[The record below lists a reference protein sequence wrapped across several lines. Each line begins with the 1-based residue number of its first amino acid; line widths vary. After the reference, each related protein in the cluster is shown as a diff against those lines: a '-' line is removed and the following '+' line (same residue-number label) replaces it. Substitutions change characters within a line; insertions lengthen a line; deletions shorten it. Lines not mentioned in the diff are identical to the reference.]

1 MYKELT
7 PKDIIYDFDIQRV
20 ATTEEKWMLPQYIEA
35 YKKIKTAL
43 HIDNDGYNVYLVDDY
58 SKDRIKHIVDY
69 VKDIFK
75 DKKAPDDICYVIK
88 DDDKQPLPIF
98 LANGLGNKFKE
109 ILEELQGL
117 YAEYTFQFYNDSD
130 NKEKD
135 NLVDKIQKKRNEI
148 INSLVEVSKIN
159 GFDIKSNDGGFTFI
173 PLNEGR
179 EMTEEE
185 YEDLDMDEKDAMI
198 IKVNELKLKAK
209 DILEQLK
216 NMESNE
222 LKKIKELMF
231 IFLNDQIEHK
241 KEKFRLLFS
250 ASPEAVEY
258 LEYVCKSVEDNLV
271 ENYTIN
277 YDDDE
282 EKINEIIYK
291 YMINVIVDNSDK
303 DSPPVI
309 FEEDPSVTN
318 LLGNIEYENHNN
330 VYVSDVSLIKAGSL
344 IKANGGCLIIRVSN
358 LLTNVQAYYYLKKVL
373 MTEKVDLDYNKGYFE
388 LLALSGLKP
397 KPIKVKQ
404 KIILIGDYDTYDL
417 LYTHDEDFKKIFKIR
432 TEYKTVLDID
442 QSGKSTLVSEINRF
456 CIKNSIKPLSN
467 EAIKEIAKVLS
478 RKAENKNK
486 IFFDDFD
493 LTNLIILAN
502 DRVIEKGRETIAAE
516 DIIEIAYKKELIE
529 EEILNTYKEKK
540 MLLDVTGSRVG
551 QINGLSVIDTGYVC
565 FGKPLK
571 ITCTCYKG
579 DGHII
584 DTQRESNL
592 SGRIHN
598 KAISILRGYISS
610 LNGGYKKLPVDFH
623 ISFEQLY
630 GVVDGDSASVAEVI
644 CMLSSLTKLPIN
656 QNIAVTGSINQFGE
670 VQPIGGV
677 NEKIEGFF
685 RVCKE
690 LDTVKGKGVL
700 IPVSNKD
707 DLVLCKEVE
716 DAILNGEFKLYTME
730 TVEDAIGV
738 LIDSKDCNLEKVL
751 KIIEK
756 ESKKYIEKPKVPKAP
771 SENSRE
777 DKSSEEKVAKTR
789 KKENKV
795 QEEKE

>member
-7 PKDIIYDFDIQRV
+7 PKDIIYDFDINRV
-20 ATTEEKWMLPQYIEA
+20 SASEEKWMLPQYSEA

-43 HIDNDGYNVYLVDDY
+43 QIDNDGYNIYLVDDY
-58 SKDRIKHIVDY
+58 SKDRIKHIIEY

-75 DKKAPDDICYVIK
+75 DNKAPDDICYVVK
-88 DDDKQPLPIF
+88 DDDKQPIPII
-98 LANGLGNKFKE
+98 LSNGLGNEFKE
-109 ILEELQGL
+109 ALEELQGL
-117 YAEYTFQFYNDSD
+117 YSEYTFQFYNDSE

-148 INSLVEVSKIN
+148 INSLVEVSKN
-159 GFDIKSNDGGFTFI
+159 SGFDIKSNNGGFTFI

-198 IKVNELKLKAK
+198 SKVNELKAKAK

-216 NMESNE
+216 NMEANE
-222 LKKIKELMF
+222 LKKIKEIMLMY
-231 IFLNDQIEHK
+231 LNEQIENK
-241 KEKFRLLFS
+241 KENFRETFENNK
-250 ASPEAVEY
+250 EAVEY
-258 LEYVCKSVEDNLV
+258 LEYVCDTIENNLV
-271 ENYTIN
+271 ENYSIN

-291 YMINVIVDNSDK
+291 YMINVIVDNSGNK
-303 DSPPVI
+303 TPPVI
-309 FEEDPSVTN
+309 FEEDPNVTN

-344 IKANGGCLIIRVSN
+344 IKANGGCLIIRVNN
-358 LLTNVQAYYYLKKVL
+358 LLNNLQSYYYLKKVL
-373 MTEKVDLDYNKGYFE
+373 ITEKIDLDYNKGYFE

-397 KPIKVKQ
+397 KPIGVKQ
-404 KIILIGDYDTYDL
+404 KVILIGDYETYDL
-417 LYTHDEDFKKIFKIR
+417 LYTHDEDFRKIFKMR
-432 TEYKTVLDID
+432 TEYKTVMEID
-442 QSGKSTLVSEINRF
+442 KNIKGSLVNEVNRF
-456 CIKNSIKPLSN
+456 SAENNIKPLSN
-467 EAIKEIAKVLS
+467 GAIKEIAKVLS

-486 IFFDDFD
+486 IFFDDYD
-493 LTNLIILAN
+493 LTNLILLAN
-502 DRVIEKGRETIAAE
+502 DRVLQQGKETIDDD
-516 DIIEIAYKKELIE
+516 DIIEVAYKKELIE
-529 EEILNTYKEKK
+529 EEILKTYKEKK
-540 MLLDVTGSRVG
+540 MLISVSGSRVG
-551 QINGLSVIDTGYVC
+551 QINGLSVIDTGYVS

-598 KAISILRGYISS
+598 KAISILRGFMSS
-610 LNGGYKKLPVDFH
+610 LNGGYRKLPVDFH

-630 GVVDGDSASVAEVI
+630 GIVDGDSASVAEVV
-644 CMLSSLTKLPIN
+644 CMISSLTKLPIK

-685 RVCKE
+685 SVCKE
-690 LDTVKGKGVL
+690 VNTIEGKGVL
-700 IPVSNKD
+700 IPASNKD

-716 DAILNGEFKLYTME
+716 DAILQGKFKLYTME
-730 TVEDAIGV
+730 NIDDALQV
-738 LIDSKDCNLEKVL
+738 LLDYKDPTLEKIL
-751 KIIEK
+751 KVIDK
-756 ESKKYIEKPKVPKAP
+756 ESKKYIEKPKPPKAGARKVNP
-771 SENSRE
+771 EN
-777 DKSSEEKVAKTR
+777 
-789 KKENKV
+789 NKV
-795 QEEKE
+795 ED

>member
-20 ATTEEKWMLPQYIEA
+20 SSTEEKWMLPQYIEA

-43 HIDNDGYNVYLVDDY
+43 HIDNDGYNIYLVDDY
-58 SKDRIKHIVDY
+58 SKDRIKHIIDY

-75 DKKAPDDICYVIK
+75 DKMVPDDICYVIK
-88 DDDKQPLPIF
+88 DDDKQPIPIF
-98 LANGLGNKFKE
+98 LSNGLGNTFKE
-109 ILEELQGL
+109 VLEELQGL
-117 YAEYTFQFYNDSD
+117 YAEYTFQFYNDSG

-135 NLVDKIQKKRNEI
+135 SLVDKIQKNRNEI
-148 INSLVEVSKIN
+148 INSLVEVSKTN
-159 GFDIKSNDGGFTFI
+159 GFDIKTNDGGFTFI

-185 YEDLDMDEKDAMI
+185 YEGLDVDEKDDMI
-198 IKVNELKLKAK
+198 TKVNELKLKAK
-209 DILEQLK
+209 DILEELK
-216 NMESNE
+216 NMELNE
-222 LKKIKELMF
+222 LKKIKELMVMY
-231 IFLNDQIEHK
+231 LNDQIEFK
-241 KEKFRLLFS
+241 KEEFRSKFRNT
-250 ASPEAVEY
+250 PEAVEY
-258 LEYVCKSVEDNLV
+258 FEYICNAIENNLV

-291 YMINVIVDNSDK
+291 YMVNVIVDNSNLE
-303 DSPPVI
+303 SPPVI

-330 VYVSDVSLIKAGSL
+330 VYVSDVSQIKAGSM
-344 IKANGGCLIIRVSN
+344 IKANGGCLIIRVNS
-358 LLTNVQAYYYLKKVL
+358 LLTNVQSYYYLKKVL

-397 KPIKVKQ
+397 KPIKINQ
-404 KIILIGDYDTYDL
+404 KIILIGDYETYDL
-417 LYTHDEDFKKIFKIR
+417 LYTNDDDFKKIFKMR

-442 QSGKSTLVSEINRF
+442 ESIKGTLVSEINRF
-456 CIKNSIKPLSN
+456 CTKNKIKPLSN
-467 EAIKEIAKVLS
+467 EAIKEIAKILS

-486 IFFDDFD
+486 IYFDDYD
-493 LTNLIILAN
+493 LTNMIILAN
-502 DRVIEKGRETIAAE
+502 DRVIEKQKETIDAE
-516 DIIEIAYKKELIE
+516 DIIEVAYKKELIE

-540 MLLDVTGSRVG
+540 MLIDVTGSRVG
-551 QINGLSVIDTGYVC
+551 QINGLSVIDTGYVS

-598 KAISILRGYISS
+598 KAVSILRGYINSI
-610 LNGGYKKLPVDFH
+610 NGGYKKLPVDFH

-630 GVVDGDSASVAEVI
+630 GIVDGDSASVAEVI
-644 CMLSSLTKLPIN
+644 CMISSLTKLPIK

-690 LDTVKGKGVL
+690 LDSVEGKGVL
-700 IPVSNKD
+700 IPASNKD
-707 DLVLCKEVE
+707 DLVLCEEVE
-716 DAILNGEFKLYTME
+716 EAILRGQLKLYTME
-730 TVEDAIGV
+730 TVEDAMQV
-738 LIDSKDCNLEKVL
+738 LFNLKDCSLEKVL
-751 KIIEK
+751 KTIEK
-756 ESKKYIEKPKVPKAP
+756 ESKKYIEKPKVQKVPA
-771 SENSRE
+771 ENS
-777 DKSSEEKVAKTR
+777 KLEKCTDVLKGEKTR
-789 KKENKV
+789 RTRK
-795 QEEKE
+795 

>member
-7 PKDIIYDFDIQRV
+7 PKDIIYDFDINRV
-20 ATTEEKWMLPQYIEA
+20 SASEEKWMLPQYSEA

-43 HIDNDGYNVYLVDDY
+43 QIDNDGYNIYLVDDY
-58 SKDRIKHIVDY
+58 SKDRIKHIIEY

-75 DKKAPDDICYVIK
+75 DNKAPDDICYVVK
-88 DDDKQPLPIF
+88 DDDKQPIPII
-98 LANGLGNKFKE
+98 LSNGLGNKFKAV
-109 ILEELQGL
+109 LEELQGL
-117 YAEYTFQFYNDSD
+117 YSEYTFQFYNDSE

-148 INSLVEVSKIN
+148 INSLVEVSKN
-159 GFDIKSNDGGFTFI
+159 SGFDIKSNNGGFTFI

-198 IKVNELKLKAK
+198 SKVNELKAKAK

-216 NMESNE
+216 NMEANE
-222 LKKIKELMF
+222 LKKIKEIMVMY
-231 IFLNDQIEHK
+231 LNDQIENK
-241 KEKFRLLFS
+241 KENFREAFEDNK
-250 ASPEAVEY
+250 EAVEY
-258 LEYVCKSVEDNLV
+258 LEYVCEAIENNLV
-271 ENYTIN
+271 ENYSIN

-291 YMINVIVDNSDK
+291 YMINVIVDNSENK
-303 DSPPVI
+303 TPPVI
-309 FEEDPSVTN
+309 FEEDPNVTN

-344 IKANGGCLIIRVSN
+344 IKANGGCLIIRVNNLLSN
-358 LLTNVQAYYYLKKVL
+358 LQSYYYLKKVL
-373 MTEKVDLDYNKGYFE
+373 ITEKIDLDYNKGYFE

-397 KPIKVKQ
+397 KPIQVKQ
-404 KIILIGDYDTYDL
+404 KVILIGDYETYDL
-417 LYTHDEDFKKIFKIR
+417 LYTHDEDFRKIFKMR
-432 TEYKTVLDID
+432 TEYKTVMEID
-442 QSGKSTLVSEINRF
+442 KNIKDSLVNEVNRF
-456 CIKNSIKPLSN
+456 SVENNIKPLSN
-467 EAIKEIAKVLS
+467 GAIKEIAKVLS

-486 IFFDDFD
+486 IFFDDYD
-493 LTNLIILAN
+493 LTNLILLAN
-502 DRVIEKGRETIAAE
+502 DRVIQEGKETIDDD
-516 DIIEIAYKKELIE
+516 DIIEVAYKKELIE
-529 EEILNTYKEKK
+529 EEILKTYKEKK
-540 MLLDVTGSRVG
+540 MLISVSGSRVG
-551 QINGLSVIDTGYVC
+551 QINGLSVIDTGYVS

-598 KAISILRGYISS
+598 KAISILRGFMSS
-610 LNGGYKKLPVDFH
+610 LNGGYRKLPVDFH

-630 GVVDGDSASVAEVI
+630 GIVDGDSASVAEVI
-644 CMLSSLTKLPIN
+644 CMISSLTKLPIK

-685 RVCKE
+685 SVCKE
-690 LDTVKGKGVL
+690 MDTIEGKGVL
-700 IPVSNKD
+700 IPASNKD

-716 DAILNGEFKLYTME
+716 DAILQGKFKLYTME
-730 TVEDAIGV
+730 NIDDALQV
-738 LIDSKDCNLEKVL
+738 LLDYKDPTLEKIL
-751 KIIEK
+751 KVIEK
-756 ESKKYIEKPKVPKAP
+756 ESKKYIEKPKTTKATP
-771 SENSRE
+771 RKVKQEN
-777 DKSSEEKVAKTR
+777 
-789 KKENKV
+789 NKV
-795 QEEKE
+795 VEG

>member
-7 PKDIIYDFDIQRV
+7 SKDIIYDFDINRV
-20 ATTEEKWMLPQYIEA
+20 SASEEKWMLPQYSEA

-43 HIDNDGYNVYLVDDY
+43 QIDNDGYNIYLVDDY
-58 SKDRIKHIVDY
+58 SKDRIKHIIEY

-75 DKKAPDDICYVIK
+75 DNKAPDDICYVVK
-88 DDDKQPLPIF
+88 DDDKQPIPII
-98 LANGLGNKFKE
+98 LSNGLGNEFKE
-109 ILEELQGL
+109 ALEELQGL
-117 YAEYTFQFYNDSD
+117 YSEYTFQFYNDSE

-148 INSLVEVSKIN
+148 INSLVEVSKN
-159 GFDIKSNDGGFTFI
+159 SGFDIKSNNGGFTFI

-198 IKVNELKLKAK
+198 SKVNELKAKAK

-216 NMESNE
+216 NMEANE
-222 LKKIKELMF
+222 LKKIKEIMLMY
-231 IFLNDQIEHK
+231 LNEQIENK
-241 KEKFRLLFS
+241 KENFRETFENNK
-250 ASPEAVEY
+250 EAVEY
-258 LEYVCKSVEDNLV
+258 LEYVCDTIESNLV
-271 ENYTIN
+271 ENYSIN

-291 YMINVIVDNSDK
+291 YMINVIVDNSGNK
-303 DSPPVI
+303 TPPVI
-309 FEEDPSVTN
+309 FEEDPNVTN

-344 IKANGGCLIIRVSN
+344 IKANGGCLIIRVNN
-358 LLTNVQAYYYLKKVL
+358 LLNNLQSYYYLKKVL
-373 MTEKVDLDYNKGYFE
+373 ITEKIDLDYNKGYFE

-397 KPIKVKQ
+397 KPIGVKQ
-404 KIILIGDYDTYDL
+404 KVILIGDYETYDL
-417 LYTHDEDFKKIFKIR
+417 LYTHDEDFRKIFKMR
-432 TEYKTVLDID
+432 TEYKTVMEID
-442 QSGKSTLVSEINRF
+442 KNIKGSLVNEVNRF
-456 CIKNSIKPLSN
+456 SAENNIKPLSN
-467 EAIKEIAKVLS
+467 GAIKEIAKVLS

-486 IFFDDFD
+486 IFFDDYD
-493 LTNLIILAN
+493 LTNLILLAN
-502 DRVIEKGRETIAAE
+502 DRVLQQGKETIDDD
-516 DIIEIAYKKELIE
+516 DIIEVAYKKELIE
-529 EEILNTYKEKK
+529 EEILKTYKEKK
-540 MLLDVTGSRVG
+540 MLISVSGSRVG
-551 QINGLSVIDTGYVC
+551 QINGLSVIDTGYVS

-598 KAISILRGYISS
+598 KAISILRGFMSS
-610 LNGGYKKLPVDFH
+610 LNGGYRKLPVDFH

-630 GVVDGDSASVAEVI
+630 GIVDGDSASVAEVV
-644 CMLSSLTKLPIN
+644 CMISSLTKLPIK

-685 RVCKE
+685 SVCKE
-690 LDTVKGKGVL
+690 VNTIEGKGVL
-700 IPVSNKD
+700 IPASNKD

-716 DAILNGEFKLYTME
+716 DAILQGKFKLYTME
-730 TVEDAIGV
+730 NIDDALQV
-738 LIDSKDCNLEKVL
+738 LLDYKDPTLEKIL
-751 KIIEK
+751 KVIDK
-756 ESKKYIEKPKVPKAP
+756 ESKKYIEKPKPPKAGARKVNP
-771 SENSRE
+771 EN
-777 DKSSEEKVAKTR
+777 
-789 KKENKV
+789 NKV
-795 QEEKE
+795 ED

>member
-7 PKDIIYDFDIQRV
+7 PKDIIYDFNINRV
-20 ATTEEKWMLPQYIEA
+20 STSGEKWMLPQYLEA

-43 HIDNDGYNVYLVDDY
+43 QIDNDGYNIYLVDDY
-58 SKDRIKHIVDY
+58 SKDRIKHITEY
-69 VKDIFK
+69 VKNIFK
-75 DKKAPDDICYVIK
+75 DNKAPDDICYVVK
-88 DDDKQPLPIF
+88 DDDKQPIPII
-98 LANGLGNKFKE
+98 LSNGLGNKFKAA
-109 ILEELQGL
+109 LEELQGL
-117 YAEYTFQFYNDSD
+117 YAEYTFQFYNDSE

-135 NLVDKIQKKRNEI
+135 SLVDKIQKKRNEI
-148 INSLVEVSKIN
+148 INSLVEVSKSS
-159 GFDIKSNDGGFTFI
+159 GFDIKSNNGGFTFI
-173 PLNEGR
+173 PLSEGR

-198 IKVNELKLKAK
+198 SKVNELKAKAK

-216 NMESNE
+216 NMEANE
-222 LKKIKELMF
+222 LKKIKEIMLMY
-231 IFLNDQIEHK
+231 LNDQIESK
-241 KEKFRLLFS
+241 KENFRELLVENT
-250 ASPEAVEY
+250 EAVEY
-258 LEYVCKSVEDNLV
+258 LEYVCGTIENNLV
-271 ENYTIN
+271 ENYSIN

-291 YMINVIVDNSDK
+291 YMINVIVDNSENK
-303 DSPPVI
+303 TPPVI
-309 FEEDPSVTN
+309 FEEDPNVTN

-344 IKANGGCLIIRVSN
+344 IKANGGCLIIRVNNLLSN
-358 LLTNVQAYYYLKKVL
+358 LQSYYYLKKVL

-397 KPIKVKQ
+397 KPIEVKQ
-404 KIILIGDYDTYDL
+404 KVILIGDYETYDL
-417 LYTHDEDFKKIFKIR
+417 LYTHDEDFRKIFKMR
-432 TEYKTVLDID
+432 TEYKTIMEID
-442 QSGKSTLVSEINRF
+442 ESIKGSLVSEINRF
-456 CIKNSIKPLSN
+456 SLQNNIKPLSH

-486 IFFDDFD
+486 IFFDDYD

-502 DRVIEKGRETIAAE
+502 DRVLEKGKETIEAD
-516 DIIEIAYKKELIE
+516 DIIHIAYERELIE
-529 EEILNTYKEKK
+529 EEILKTYKEKK
-540 MLLDVTGSRVG
+540 MLISISGSRVG
-551 QINGLSVIDTGYVC
+551 QINGLSVIDTGYAS

-598 KAISILRGYISS
+598 KAISILRGFMSS
-610 LNGGYKKLPVDFH
+610 LNGGYRKLPVDFH

-630 GVVDGDSASVAEVI
+630 GMVDGDSASVAEVV
-644 CMLSSLTKLPIN
+644 CMISSLTKLPIK

-690 LDTVKGKGVL
+690 LSTIEDKGVL
-700 IPVSNKD
+700 IPISNKE

-716 DAILNGEFKLYTME
+716 DAIIDGKFKLYTME
-730 TVEDAIGV
+730 NIDDALQV
-738 LIDSKDCNLEKVL
+738 LIDYKDINLEKIL
-751 KIIEK
+751 KVIEK
-756 ESKKYIEKPKVPKAP
+756 ECKKYIEKPKPTKVTERKIK
-771 SENSRE
+771 
-777 DKSSEEKVAKTR
+777 DEKTI
-789 KKENKV
+789 
-795 QEEKE
+795 

>member
-7 PKDIIYDFDIQRV
+7 PKDIIYDFDINRV
-20 ATTEEKWMLPQYIEA
+20 SASEEKWMLPQYSEA

-43 HIDNDGYNVYLVDDY
+43 QIDNDGYNIYLVDDY
-58 SKDRIKHIVDY
+58 SKDRIKHIIEY

-75 DKKAPDDICYVIK
+75 DNKAPDDICYVVK
-88 DDDKQPLPIF
+88 DDDKQPIPII
-98 LANGLGNKFKE
+98 LSNGLGNEFKDA
-109 ILEELQGL
+109 LEELQGL
-117 YAEYTFQFYNDSD
+117 YSEYTFQFYNDSE

-148 INSLVEVSKIN
+148 INSLVEVSKN
-159 GFDIKSNDGGFTFI
+159 SGFDIKSNNGGFTFI

-198 IKVNELKLKAK
+198 SKVNELKAKAK

-216 NMESNE
+216 NMEANE
-222 LKKIKELMF
+222 LKKIKEIMLMY
-231 IFLNDQIEHK
+231 LNEQIENK
-241 KEKFRLLFS
+241 KENFRETFGNNK
-250 ASPEAVEY
+250 EAVEY
-258 LEYVCKSVEDNLV
+258 LEYVCETIESNLV
-271 ENYTIN
+271 ENYSIN

-291 YMINVIVDNSDK
+291 YMINVIVDNSGNK
-303 DSPPVI
+303 TPPVI
-309 FEEDPSVTN
+309 FEEDPNVTN

-344 IKANGGCLIIRVSN
+344 IKANGGCLIIRVNN
-358 LLTNVQAYYYLKKVL
+358 LLNNLQSYYYLKKVL
-373 MTEKVDLDYNKGYFE
+373 ITEKIDLDYNKGYFE

-397 KPIKVKQ
+397 KPIGVKQ
-404 KIILIGDYDTYDL
+404 KVILIGDYETYDL
-417 LYTHDEDFKKIFKIR
+417 LYTHDEDFRKIFKMR
-432 TEYKTVLDID
+432 TEYKTVMEID
-442 QSGKSTLVSEINRF
+442 KNIKGSLVNEVNRF
-456 CIKNSIKPLSN
+456 SAENNIKPLSN
-467 EAIKEIAKVLS
+467 GAIKEIAKVLS

-486 IFFDDFD
+486 IFFDDYD
-493 LTNLIILAN
+493 LTNLILLAN
-502 DRVIEKGRETIAAE
+502 DRVLQQGKETIDDD
-516 DIIEIAYKKELIE
+516 DIIEVAYKKELIE
-529 EEILNTYKEKK
+529 EEILKTYKEKK
-540 MLLDVTGSRVG
+540 MLISVSGSRVG
-551 QINGLSVIDTGYVC
+551 QINGLSVIDTGYVS

-598 KAISILRGYISS
+598 KAISILRGFMSS
-610 LNGGYKKLPVDFH
+610 LNGGYRKLPVDFH

-630 GVVDGDSASVAEVI
+630 GIVDGDSASVAEVV
-644 CMLSSLTKLPIN
+644 CMISSLTKLPVK

-685 RVCKE
+685 SVCKE
-690 LDTVKGKGVL
+690 VNTIEGKGVL
-700 IPVSNKD
+700 IPASNKD

-716 DAILNGEFKLYTME
+716 DAILQGKFKLYTME
-730 TVEDAIGV
+730 NIDDALQV
-738 LIDSKDCNLEKVL
+738 LLDYKDPTLEKIL
-751 KIIEK
+751 KVIDK
-756 ESKKYIEKPKVPKAP
+756 ESKKYIEKPKPPKAGARKVNP
-771 SENSRE
+771 EN
-777 DKSSEEKVAKTR
+777 
-789 KKENKV
+789 NKV
-795 QEEKE
+795 ED

>member
-7 PKDIIYDFDIQRV
+7 PKDIIYDFNINRV
-20 ATTEEKWMLPQYIEA
+20 STSGEKWMLPQYLEA

-43 HIDNDGYNVYLVDDY
+43 QIDNDGYNIYLVDDY
-58 SKDRIKHIVDY
+58 SKDRIKHIAEY
-69 VKDIFK
+69 VKNIFK
-75 DKKAPDDICYVIK
+75 DNKAPDDICYVVK
-88 DDDKQPLPIF
+88 DDDKQPIPII
-98 LANGLGNKFKE
+98 LSNGLGNKFKAA
-109 ILEELQGL
+109 LEELQGL
-117 YAEYTFQFYNDSD
+117 YAEYTFQFYNDSE

-135 NLVDKIQKKRNEI
+135 TLVDKIQKKRNEI
-148 INSLVEVSKIN
+148 INSLVEVSKSS
-159 GFDIKSNDGGFTFI
+159 GFDIKSNNGGFTFI
-173 PLNEGR
+173 PLSEGR

-198 IKVNELKLKAK
+198 SKVNELKAKAK

-216 NMESNE
+216 NMEANE
-222 LKKIKELMF
+222 LKKIKEIMLMY
-231 IFLNDQIEHK
+231 LNDQIESK
-241 KEKFRLLFS
+241 KENFREVLVENT
-250 ASPEAVEY
+250 EAVEY
-258 LEYVCKSVEDNLV
+258 LEYVCETIENNLV
-271 ENYTIN
+271 ENYSIN

-291 YMINVIVDNSDK
+291 YMINVIVDNSENK
-303 DSPPVI
+303 TPPVI
-309 FEEDPSVTN
+309 FEEDPNVTN

-344 IKANGGCLIIRVSN
+344 IRANGGCLIIRVNNLLSN
-358 LLTNVQAYYYLKKVL
+358 LQSYYYLKKVL
-373 MTEKVDLDYNKGYFE
+373 MTEKIDLDYNKGYFE

-397 KPIKVKQ
+397 KPIEVKQ
-404 KIILIGDYDTYDL
+404 KVILIGDYETYDL
-417 LYTHDEDFKKIFKIR
+417 LYTHDEDFRKIFKMR
-432 TEYKTVLDID
+432 TEYKTIMEID
-442 QSGKSTLVSEINRF
+442 ESIKGSLVSEINRF
-456 CIKNSIKPLSN
+456 SLQNNIKPLSHG
-467 EAIKEIAKVLS
+467 AIKEIAKVLS

-486 IFFDDFD
+486 IFFDDYD

-502 DRVIEKGRETIAAE
+502 DRVLDKGKETIEAD
-516 DIIEIAYKKELIE
+516 DIIHIAYERELIE
-529 EEILNTYKEKK
+529 EEILKTYKEKK
-540 MLLDVTGSRVG
+540 MLISVSGSRVG
-551 QINGLSVIDTGYVC
+551 QINGLSVIDTGYAS

-598 KAISILRGYISS
+598 KAISILRGFMSS
-610 LNGGYKKLPVDFH
+610 LNGGYRKLPVDFH

-630 GVVDGDSASVAEVI
+630 GMVDGDSASVAEVV
-644 CMLSSLTKLPIN
+644 CMISSLTKLPIK

-690 LDTVKGKGVL
+690 LNTIEDRGVL
-700 IPVSNKD
+700 IPISNKE

-716 DAILNGEFKLYTME
+716 DAIIDGKFKLYTME
-730 TVEDAIGV
+730 NVDDALQV
-738 LIDSKDCNLEKVL
+738 LIDYKDINLEKIL
-751 KIIEK
+751 KVIEK
-756 ESKKYIEKPKVPKAP
+756 ECKKYIEKPKATKVVERKIK
-771 SENSRE
+771 
-777 DKSSEEKVAKTR
+777 DEKPT
-789 KKENKV
+789 
-795 QEEKE
+795 

>member
-7 PKDIIYDFDIQRV
+7 PKDIIYDFNINRV
-20 ATTEEKWMLPQYIEA
+20 STSGEKWMLPQYLEA

-43 HIDNDGYNVYLVDDY
+43 QIDNDGYNIYLVDDY
-58 SKDRIKHIVDY
+58 SKDRIKHITEY
-69 VKDIFK
+69 VKNIFK
-75 DKKAPDDICYVIK
+75 DNKAPDDICYVVK
-88 DDDKQPLPIF
+88 DDDKQPIPII
-98 LANGLGNKFKE
+98 LSNGLGNKFKAA
-109 ILEELQGL
+109 LEELQGL
-117 YAEYTFQFYNDSD
+117 YAEYTFQFYNDSE

-135 NLVDKIQKKRNEI
+135 SLVDKIQKKRNEI
-148 INSLVEVSKIN
+148 INSLVEVSKSS
-159 GFDIKSNDGGFTFI
+159 GFDIKSNNGGFTFI
-173 PLNEGR
+173 PLSEGR

-198 IKVNELKLKAK
+198 SKVNELKAKAK

-216 NMESNE
+216 NMEANE
-222 LKKIKELMF
+222 LKKIKEIMLMY
-231 IFLNDQIEHK
+231 LNDQIESK
-241 KEKFRLLFS
+241 KENFRELLVENT
-250 ASPEAVEY
+250 EAVEY
-258 LEYVCKSVEDNLV
+258 LEYVCGTIENNLV
-271 ENYTIN
+271 ENYSIN

-291 YMINVIVDNSDK
+291 YMINVIVDNSENK
-303 DSPPVI
+303 TPPVI
-309 FEEDPSVTN
+309 FEEDPNVTN

-344 IKANGGCLIIRVSN
+344 IKANGGCLIIRVNNLLSN
-358 LLTNVQAYYYLKKVL
+358 LQSYYYLKKVL

-397 KPIKVKQ
+397 KPIEVKQ
-404 KIILIGDYDTYDL
+404 KVILIGDYETYDL
-417 LYTHDEDFKKIFKIR
+417 LYTHDEDFRKIFKMR
-432 TEYKTVLDID
+432 TEYKTIMEID
-442 QSGKSTLVSEINRF
+442 ESIKGSLVSEINRF
-456 CIKNSIKPLSN
+456 SLQNNIKPLSH

-486 IFFDDFD
+486 IFFDDYD

-502 DRVIEKGRETIAAE
+502 DRVLEKGKETIEAD
-516 DIIEIAYKKELIE
+516 DIIHIAYERELIE
-529 EEILNTYKEKK
+529 EEILKTYKEKK
-540 MLLDVTGSRVG
+540 MLISVSGSRVG
-551 QINGLSVIDTGYVC
+551 QINGLSVIDTGYAS

-598 KAISILRGYISS
+598 KAISILRGFMSS
-610 LNGGYKKLPVDFH
+610 LNGGYRKLPVDFH

-630 GVVDGDSASVAEVI
+630 GMVDGDSASVAEVV
-644 CMLSSLTKLPIN
+644 CMISSLTKLPIK

-690 LDTVKGKGVL
+690 LSTIEDKGVL
-700 IPVSNKD
+700 IPISNKE

-716 DAILNGEFKLYTME
+716 DAIIDGKFKLYTME
-730 TVEDAIGV
+730 NIDDALQV
-738 LIDSKDCNLEKVL
+738 LIDYKDINLEKIL
-751 KIIEK
+751 KVIEK
-756 ESKKYIEKPKVPKAP
+756 ECKKYIEKPKPTKVTERKIK
-771 SENSRE
+771 
-777 DKSSEEKVAKTR
+777 DEKTI
-789 KKENKV
+789 
-795 QEEKE
+795 

>member
-7 PKDIIYDFDIQRV
+7 PKDIIYDFNINRV
-20 ATTEEKWMLPQYIEA
+20 STSGEKWMLPQYLEA

-43 HIDNDGYNVYLVDDY
+43 QIDNDGYNIYLVDDY
-58 SKDRIKHIVDY
+58 SKDRIKHIAEY
-69 VKDIFK
+69 VKNIFK
-75 DKKAPDDICYVIK
+75 DNKAPDDICYVVK
-88 DDDKQPLPIF
+88 DDDKQPIPII
-98 LANGLGNKFKE
+98 LSNGLGNKFKAA
-109 ILEELQGL
+109 LEELQGL
-117 YAEYTFQFYNDSD
+117 YAEYTFQFYNDSE

-135 NLVDKIQKKRNEI
+135 TLVDKIQKKRNEI
-148 INSLVEVSKIN
+148 INSLVEVSKSS
-159 GFDIKSNDGGFTFI
+159 GFDIKSNNGGFTFI
-173 PLNEGR
+173 PLSEGR

-198 IKVNELKLKAK
+198 SKVNELKAKAK

-216 NMESNE
+216 NMEANE
-222 LKKIKELMF
+222 LKKIKEIMLMY
-231 IFLNDQIEHK
+231 LNDQIESK
-241 KEKFRLLFS
+241 KENFREVLVENT
-250 ASPEAVEY
+250 EAVEY
-258 LEYVCKSVEDNLV
+258 LEYVCETIENNLV
-271 ENYTIN
+271 ENYSIN

-291 YMINVIVDNSDK
+291 YMINVIVDNSENK
-303 DSPPVI
+303 TPPVI
-309 FEEDPSVTN
+309 FEEDPNVTN

-344 IKANGGCLIIRVSN
+344 IKANGGCLIIRVNNLLSN
-358 LLTNVQAYYYLKKVL
+358 LQSYYYLKKVL
-373 MTEKVDLDYNKGYFE
+373 MTEKIDLDYNKGYFE

-397 KPIKVKQ
+397 KPIEVKQ
-404 KIILIGDYDTYDL
+404 KVILIGDYETYDL
-417 LYTHDEDFKKIFKIR
+417 LYTHDEDFRKIFKMR
-432 TEYKTVLDID
+432 TEYKTIMEID
-442 QSGKSTLVSEINRF
+442 ESIKGSLVSEINRF
-456 CIKNSIKPLSN
+456 SLQNNIKPLSHG
-467 EAIKEIAKVLS
+467 AIKEIAKVLS

-486 IFFDDFD
+486 IFFDDYD

-502 DRVIEKGRETIAAE
+502 DRVLDKGKETIEAD
-516 DIIEIAYKKELIE
+516 DIIHIAYERELIE
-529 EEILNTYKEKK
+529 EEILKTYKEKK
-540 MLLDVTGSRVG
+540 MLISVSGSRVG
-551 QINGLSVIDTGYVC
+551 QINGLSVIDTGYAS

-598 KAISILRGYISS
+598 KAISILRGFMSS
-610 LNGGYKKLPVDFH
+610 LNGGYRKLPVDFH

-630 GVVDGDSASVAEVI
+630 GMVDGDSASVAEVV
-644 CMLSSLTKLPIN
+644 CMISSLTKLPIK

-690 LDTVKGKGVL
+690 LNTIEDKGVL
-700 IPVSNKD
+700 IPISNKE

-716 DAILNGEFKLYTME
+716 DAIIDGKFKLYTME
-730 TVEDAIGV
+730 SVDDALQV
-738 LIDSKDCNLEKVL
+738 LIDYKDINLEKIL
-751 KIIEK
+751 KVIEK
-756 ESKKYIEKPKVPKAP
+756 ECKKYIEKPKATKVVERKIK
-771 SENSRE
+771 
-777 DKSSEEKVAKTR
+777 DEKPT
-789 KKENKV
+789 
-795 QEEKE
+795 

>member
-7 PKDIIYDFDIQRV
+7 PKDIIYDFDINRV
-20 ATTEEKWMLPQYIEA
+20 SASEEKWMLPQYSEA

-43 HIDNDGYNVYLVDDY
+43 QIDNDGYNIYLVDDY
-58 SKDRIKHIVDY
+58 SKDRIKHIIEY

-75 DKKAPDDICYVIK
+75 DNKAPDDICYVVK
-88 DDDKQPLPIF
+88 DDDKQPIPII
-98 LANGLGNKFKE
+98 LSNGLGNEFKE
-109 ILEELQGL
+109 ALEELQGL
-117 YAEYTFQFYNDSD
+117 YSEYTFQFYNDSE

-148 INSLVEVSKIN
+148 INSLVEVSKN
-159 GFDIKSNDGGFTFI
+159 SGFDIKSNNGGFTFI

-198 IKVNELKLKAK
+198 SKVNELKAKAK

-216 NMESNE
+216 NMEANE
-222 LKKIKELMF
+222 LKKIKEIMLMY
-231 IFLNDQIEHK
+231 LNEQIENK
-241 KEKFRLLFS
+241 KENFRETFEDNK
-250 ASPEAVEY
+250 EAVEY
-258 LEYVCKSVEDNLV
+258 LEYVCETIESNLV
-271 ENYTIN
+271 ENYSIN

-291 YMINVIVDNSDK
+291 YMINVIVDNNGNK
-303 DSPPVI
+303 TPPVI
-309 FEEDPSVTN
+309 FEEDPNVTN

-344 IKANGGCLIIRVSN
+344 IKANGGCLIIRVNN
-358 LLTNVQAYYYLKKVL
+358 LLNNLQSYYYLKKVL
-373 MTEKVDLDYNKGYFE
+373 ITEKIDLDYNKGYFE

-397 KPIKVKQ
+397 KPIGVKQ
-404 KIILIGDYDTYDL
+404 KVILIGDYETYDL
-417 LYTHDEDFKKIFKIR
+417 LYTHDEDFRKIFKMR
-432 TEYKTVLDID
+432 TEYKTVMEID
-442 QSGKSTLVSEINRF
+442 KNIKGSLVNEVNRF
-456 CIKNSIKPLSN
+456 CAENNIKPLSN
-467 EAIKEIAKVLS
+467 GAIKEIAKVLS

-486 IFFDDFD
+486 IFFDDYD
-493 LTNLIILAN
+493 LTNLILLAN
-502 DRVIEKGRETIAAE
+502 DRVLQQGKETIDDD
-516 DIIEIAYKKELIE
+516 DIIEVAYKKELIE
-529 EEILNTYKEKK
+529 EEILKTYKEKK
-540 MLLDVTGSRVG
+540 MLISVSGSRVG
-551 QINGLSVIDTGYVC
+551 QINGLSVIDTGYVS

-598 KAISILRGYISS
+598 KAISILRGFMSS
-610 LNGGYKKLPVDFH
+610 LNGGYRKLPVDFH

-630 GVVDGDSASVAEVI
+630 GIVDGDSASVAEVV
-644 CMLSSLTKLPIN
+644 CMISSLTKLPIK

-685 RVCKE
+685 SVCKE
-690 LDTVKGKGVL
+690 VNTIEGKGVL
-700 IPVSNKD
+700 IPASNKD

-716 DAILNGEFKLYTME
+716 DAILQGKFKLYTME
-730 TVEDAIGV
+730 NIDDALQV
-738 LIDSKDCNLEKVL
+738 LLDYKDPTLEKIL
-751 KIIEK
+751 KVIDK
-756 ESKKYIEKPKVPKAP
+756 ESKKYIEKPKTPKAGARKVNP
-771 SENSRE
+771 EN
-777 DKSSEEKVAKTR
+777 
-789 KKENKV
+789 NKV
-795 QEEKE
+795 ED

>member
-7 PKDIIYDFDIQRV
+7 PKDIIYDFNINRV
-20 ATTEEKWMLPQYIEA
+20 STSGEKWMLPQYLEA

-43 HIDNDGYNVYLVDDY
+43 QIDNDGYNIYLVDDY
-58 SKDRIKHIVDY
+58 SKDRIKHIAEY
-69 VKDIFK
+69 VKNIFK
-75 DKKAPDDICYVIK
+75 DNKAPDDICYVVK
-88 DDDKQPLPIF
+88 DDDKQPIPII
-98 LANGLGNKFKE
+98 LSNGLGNKFKAA
-109 ILEELQGL
+109 LEELQGL
-117 YAEYTFQFYNDSD
+117 YAEYTFQFYNDSE

-135 NLVDKIQKKRNEI
+135 TLVDKIQKKRNEI
-148 INSLVEVSKIN
+148 INSLVEVSKSS
-159 GFDIKSNDGGFTFI
+159 GFDIKSNNGGFTFI
-173 PLNEGR
+173 PLSEGR

-198 IKVNELKLKAK
+198 SKVNELKAKAK

-216 NMESNE
+216 NMEANE
-222 LKKIKELMF
+222 LKKIKEIMLMY
-231 IFLNDQIEHK
+231 LNDQIESK
-241 KEKFRLLFS
+241 KENFREVLVENT
-250 ASPEAVEY
+250 EAVEY
-258 LEYVCKSVEDNLV
+258 LEYVCETIENNLV
-271 ENYTIN
+271 ENYSIN

-291 YMINVIVDNSDK
+291 YMINVIVDNSENK
-303 DSPPVI
+303 TPPVI
-309 FEEDPSVTN
+309 FEEDPNVTN

-344 IKANGGCLIIRVSN
+344 IKANGGCLIIRVNNLLSN
-358 LLTNVQAYYYLKKVL
+358 LQSYYYLKKVL
-373 MTEKVDLDYNKGYFE
+373 MTEKIDLDYNKGYFE

-397 KPIKVKQ
+397 KPIEVKQ
-404 KIILIGDYDTYDL
+404 KVILIGDYETYDL
-417 LYTHDEDFKKIFKIR
+417 LYTHDEDFRKIFKMR
-432 TEYKTVLDID
+432 TEYKTIMEID
-442 QSGKSTLVSEINRF
+442 ESIKGSLVSEINRF
-456 CIKNSIKPLSN
+456 SLQNNIKPLSHG
-467 EAIKEIAKVLS
+467 AIKEIAKVLS

-486 IFFDDFD
+486 IFFDDYD

-502 DRVIEKGRETIAAE
+502 DRVLDKGKETIEAD
-516 DIIEIAYKKELIE
+516 DIIHIAYERELIE
-529 EEILNTYKEKK
+529 EEILKTYKEKK
-540 MLLDVTGSRVG
+540 MLISVSGSRVG
-551 QINGLSVIDTGYVC
+551 QINGLSVIDTGYAS

-598 KAISILRGYISS
+598 KAISILRGFMSS
-610 LNGGYKKLPVDFH
+610 LNGGYRKLPVDFH

-630 GVVDGDSASVAEVI
+630 GMVDGDSASVAEVV
-644 CMLSSLTKLPIN
+644 CMISSLTKLPIK

-690 LDTVKGKGVL
+690 LNTIEDKGVL
-700 IPVSNKD
+700 IPISNKE

-716 DAILNGEFKLYTME
+716 DAIIDGKFKLYTME
-730 TVEDAIGV
+730 NVDDALQV
-738 LIDSKDCNLEKVL
+738 LIDYKDINLEKIL
-751 KIIEK
+751 KVIEK
-756 ESKKYIEKPKVPKAP
+756 ECKKYIEKPKATKVVERKIK
-771 SENSRE
+771 
-777 DKSSEEKVAKTR
+777 DEKPI
-789 KKENKV
+789 
-795 QEEKE
+795 

>member
-7 PKDIIYDFDIQRV
+7 PKDIIYDFDINRV
-20 ATTEEKWMLPQYIEA
+20 SASEEKWMLPQYSEA

-43 HIDNDGYNVYLVDDY
+43 QIDNDGYNIYLVDDY
-58 SKDRIKHIVDY
+58 SKDRIKHIIEY
-69 VKDIFK
+69 VENIFK
-75 DKKAPDDICYVIK
+75 DNKAPDDICYVVK
-88 DDDKQPLPIF
+88 DDDKQPIPII
-98 LANGLGNKFKE
+98 LSNGLGNEFKSA
-109 ILEELQGL
+109 LEELQGL
-117 YAEYTFQFYNDSD
+117 YSEYTFQFYNDSE

-148 INSLVEVSKIN
+148 INSLVEVSKN
-159 GFDIKSNDGGFTFI
+159 SGFDIKSNNGGFTFI

-198 IKVNELKLKAK
+198 SKVNELKAKAK

-216 NMESNE
+216 NMEANE
-222 LKKIKELMF
+222 LKKIKEIMLMY
-231 IFLNDQIEHK
+231 LNDQIENK
-241 KEKFRLLFS
+241 KENFRETFENNK
-250 ASPEAVEY
+250 EAVEY
-258 LEYVCKSVEDNLV
+258 LEYVCETIESNLV
-271 ENYTIN
+271 ENYSIN

-291 YMINVIVDNSDK
+291 YMINVIVDNSGNK
-303 DSPPVI
+303 TPPVI
-309 FEEDPSVTN
+309 FEEDPNVTN

-358 LLTNVQAYYYLKKVL
+358 LLNNLQSYYYLKKVL
-373 MTEKVDLDYNKGYFE
+373 ITEKIDLDYNKGYFE

-397 KPIKVKQ
+397 KPIQVKQ
-404 KIILIGDYDTYDL
+404 KVILIGDYETYDL
-417 LYTHDEDFKKIFKIR
+417 LYTHDEDFRKIFKMR
-432 TEYKTVLDID
+432 TEYKTVMEID
-442 QSGKSTLVSEINRF
+442 KNIKGSLVNEVNRF
-456 CIKNSIKPLSN
+456 SAENNIKPLSN
-467 EAIKEIAKVLS
+467 GAIKEIAKVLS

-486 IFFDDFD
+486 IFFDDYD
-493 LTNLIILAN
+493 LTNLILLAN
-502 DRVIEKGRETIAAE
+502 DRVLQQGKETIDDD
-516 DIIEIAYKKELIE
+516 DIIEVAYKKELIE
-529 EEILNTYKEKK
+529 EEILKTYKEKK
-540 MLLDVTGSRVG
+540 MLISVSGSRIG
-551 QINGLSVIDTGYVC
+551 QINGLSVIDTGYVS

-598 KAISILRGYISS
+598 KAISILRGFMSS

-630 GVVDGDSASVAEVI
+630 GIVDGDSASVAEVV
-644 CMLSSLTKLPIN
+644 CMISSLTKLPVK

-685 RVCKE
+685 SVCKE
-690 LDTVKGKGVL
+690 VDTIEGKGVL
-700 IPVSNKD
+700 IPASNKD

-716 DAILNGEFKLYTME
+716 DAILQGKFKLYTME
-730 TVEDAIGV
+730 NIDDALQV
-738 LIDSKDCNLEKVL
+738 LLDYKDPTLEKIL
-751 KIIEK
+751 KVIDK
-756 ESKKYIEKPKVPKAP
+756 ESKKYIEKPKTTKAAARKVKP
-771 SENSRE
+771 EN
-777 DKSSEEKVAKTR
+777 
-789 KKENKV
+789 NKV
-795 QEEKE
+795 EG